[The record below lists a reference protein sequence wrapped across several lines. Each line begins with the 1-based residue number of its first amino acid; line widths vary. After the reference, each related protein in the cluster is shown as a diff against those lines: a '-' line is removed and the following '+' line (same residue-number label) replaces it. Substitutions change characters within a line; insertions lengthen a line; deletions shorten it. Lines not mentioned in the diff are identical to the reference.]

1 MISRAF
7 KLRFRRRLR
16 MQKLQVEEFGQ
27 QAEQHLER
35 NFFRRLERLAD
46 VRRFIITWMILLLLL
61 GGIVAAQI
69 RGLGKYYQTPQPV
82 PGGTYSE
89 GILGSF
95 TNANP
100 LYATSPVDVAVSK
113 LIFASLANYNDQNEL
128 VGDLAQNW
136 SVDERG
142 TTYTVRLK
150 PGLKWQDGKP
160 LTAADVVFTYQ
171 LIQNPDA
178 KSPLNPSWR
187 GITVK
192 EVDPRTVTFTLPSQ
206 LVSFPYSLTNG
217 IVPKH
222 ILSGESMGAL
232 RTLRFNS
239 VEAMGAGPFKF
250 NALEVT
256 GGSAEDRE
264 QRIALEPF
272 EHYYAGKPKLERFV
286 IHSFRTEQ
294 RLIDSFEKQEVNAIV
309 GLTKTPEAFRNEGN
323 IRIHNLPLTAAVM
336 TFFKV
341 GEGILS
347 DVTVRQALVRA
358 TDNSAIIKDLDFP
371 TQPVRA
377 PLLQSHVGYNPTHAQ
392 AVFSKIEANALL
404 EAQGW
409 KIGKDG
415 IRHKGSQPLSFSLFA
430 QDNSEYAKVARL
442 LQKQW
447 RAVGVDLKVVL
458 QASFDFQQTL
468 SFHSY
473 DALLHGISIGKD
485 PDVLVYWD
493 SKQAD
498 VLSESRL
505 NFSEYKSTVADE
517 ALQSGRTRSD
527 PALRSVK
534 YQPFLQ
540 AWRNDAPAVGL
551 YQPRFLYITRGPVY
565 GLAESTI
572 NSEVQRF
579 TNVHNWMI
587 RQAGVVQVE

>member
-7 KLRFRRRLR
+7 KLRFRRRIR

-46 VRRFIITWMILLLLL
+46 VRRFVITWIILIILL
-61 GGIVAAQI
+61 GGVVVAQI
-69 RGLGKYYQTPQPV
+69 RGLSSYYQMPEPA

-89 GILGSF
+89 GALGSF

-100 LYATSPVDVAVSK
+100 LYASSPVDAAVSK
-113 LIFASLANYNDQNEL
+113 LLFASLVTYNERNEL
-128 VGDLAQNW
+128 IGDLAQDW

-150 PGLKWQDGKP
+150 PDLTWHDGKP

-178 KSPLNPSWR
+178 QSPLNPSWR

-192 EVDPRTVTFTLPSQ
+192 EVNPRTVTFTLPSQ
-206 LVSFPYSLTNG
+206 LISFPYSLTNG

-222 ILSGESMGAL
+222 ILGGEPMGAL

-239 VEAMGAGPFKF
+239 TEAVGAGPFKF
-250 NALEVT
+250 SALEVT
-256 GGSAEDRE
+256 GGSVETRE

-272 EHYYAGKPKLERFV
+272 EDYHAGKPKLDRFV
-286 IHSFRTEQ
+286 IHSFRNEQ
-294 RLIDSFEKQEVNAIV
+294 RLLDSFEKQETNAIA
-309 GLTKTPEAFRNEGN
+309 GLTKTPETFEVDGS

-336 TFFKV
+336 TFFKTS
-341 GEGILS
+341 EGVLS
-347 DVTVRQALVRA
+347 DAKVRQALVQA
-358 TDNSAIIKDLDFP
+358 TDAATIIKELQFP
-371 TQPVRA
+371 TQPVRS
-377 PLLQSHVGYNPTHAQ
+377 PLLRSHVGYNAGYLQPPYNLA
-392 AVFSKIEANALL
+392 AANALL
-404 EAQGW
+404 DGQGW
-409 KIGKDG
+409 KIGNDG
-415 IRHKGSQPLSFSLFA
+415 IRRKAGSALTFSLSA

-447 RAVGVDLKVVL
+447 RAVGVDLRVVL
-458 QASFDFQQTL
+458 QASADFQTTL
-468 SFHSY
+468 AFHNY
-473 DALLHGISIGKD
+473 DALLYGISIGKD

-493 SKQAD
+493 SKHAD
-498 VLSESRL
+498 VRAENRL
-505 NFSEYKSTVADE
+505 NFSEYKSAVADE
-517 ALQSGRTRSD
+517 SLQSGRTRSD
-527 PALRSVK
+527 PALRAVK

-565 GLAESTI
+565 GLGEHAI

-587 RQAGVVQVE
+587 RQTGVPQAK